1 MMRILIIIFI
11 GLLFTSCK
19 EANKS
24 VDSKKLIH
32 SKLESKIDSLF
43 NTYYVENGPA
53 AAILISYEGKNIVKK
68 AYGLSN
74 LSQKEKATSETNFR
88 SASLAKQFTALG
100 ILGLVQESKIQ
111 LSDTVSKYIP
121 YPIFKNVTI
130 EQLTSHTSGI
140 EDAEYMIKKNWKSND
155 FVQLDDVL
163 DWYKNNNVTRF
174 DPGTKFEYNNGAYS
188 VLVKIIEIV
197 TGSSFS
203 DYMQKIVFDKI
214 GMNNTQ
220 YVNSKTIGKI
230 PNMAI
235 CYEKD
240 SLGNWKS
247 DEQHFLNVLVGSGGI
262 YTNLEDYSRYLDALR
277 KNRILDKS
285 ISQLIFK
292 PVSMNIELHSEDMS
306 ILKGKESSYAM
317 GWEVTDS
324 LAVSAGLYY
333 GVNNWS
339 IYEFDR
345 PLSLIILTNSNI
357 LFKEKL
363 VDKTY
368 NIINEYFKTTA
379 NNVYKK

>member
-11 GLLFTSCK
+11 GLFFTSCIESNKIVFTK
-19 EANKS
+19 EH
-24 VDSKKLIH
+24 IH

-43 NTYYVENGPA
+43 NIYYIENGPA

-68 AYGLSN
+68 AFGLKN
-74 LSQKEKATSETNFR
+74 ITEKEIATIQTNFR
-88 SASLAKQFTALG
+88 SGSLAKQFTALG
-100 ILGLVQESKIQ
+100 ILGLVEEGKIQ
-111 LSDTVSKYIP
+111 LSDTVANYFP
-121 YPIFKNVTI
+121 YSTFENITI
-130 EQLTSHTSGI
+130 QQLISHTSGLQ
-140 EDAEYMIKKNWKSND
+140 DAEYWIEKNWQSND
-155 FVQLDDVL
+155 YVQLDDIMN
-163 DWYKNNNVTRF
+163 WYETNDKF
-174 DPGTKFEYNNGAYS
+174 MFEPGTSFEYNNGAYY
-188 VLVKIIEIV
+188 VLVKIIEV
-197 TGSSFS
+197 VSGTSFS

-214 GMNNTQ
+214 GMNNTK

-247 DEQHFLNVLVGSGGI
+247 EEKYFLNSLVGAGGI
-262 YTNLEDYSRYLDALR
+262 YTNLVDYSKYLDALR
-277 KNRILDKS
+277 KSKIFNETTH
-285 ISQLIFK
+285 QLVFK
-292 PVSMNIELHSEDMS
+292 PISMNIELHSEDMR

-333 GVNNWS
+333 GVNNWL
-339 IYEFDR
+339 IYEFDK

-368 NIINEYFKTTA
+368 DIINDYFKTTA
-379 NNVYKK
+379 NN